1 MIVFLSVF
9 LECLAAIFQIGLL
22 VTAGA
27 GLEKMVRV
35 GRYRAGLCRWS
46 WLRAPCR
53 TLPAEGRGR
62 PARAITRDLEQ
73 ERKKKNS
80 TSTISLEKKNETPP
94 KQNRESSTR
103 TDERPSPSFPTTSSS
118 LLCPLSASQEPRT
131 RRGSC
136 GSCYSTW
143 ASRSRPAPSS
153 GRSLPGSSFRNL
165 HVLFLLLETESK
177 TGRACV
183 KSWPPRRLS
192 ATWRTC
198 RWCSS
203 RRSARARRRGAR
215 CCAGF
220 RILLRALPLRALRS
234 LRGRSARLRQRST

>member
-62 PARAITRDLEQ
+62 PARAITRDLEE

-80 TSTISLEKKNETPP
+80 TSTISLEKKTKHPP
-94 KQNRESSTR
+94 N
-103 TDERPSPSFPTTSSS
+103 
-118 LLCPLSASQEPRT
+118 
-131 RRGSC
+131 
-136 GSCYSTW
+136 
-143 ASRSRPAPSS
+143 
-153 GRSLPGSSFRNL
+153 
-165 HVLFLLLETESK
+165 K
-177 TGRACV
+177 TGNPRPGRTKDRLPAFLPRLHPCSV
-183 KSWPPRRLS
+183 LCPPRRS
-192 ATWRTC
+192 RERGAEAVVPATQHG
-198 RWCSS
+198 
-203 RRSARARRRGAR
+203 RRDLGRHRRRDAH
-215 CCAGF
+215 F
-220 RILLRALPLRALRS
+220 Q
-234 LRGRSARLRQRST
+234 ARLSEICTFSFFFSRPKARQGEPA